1 MVLCQVEVV
10 EEEMVE
16 GKLVIK
22 RKAKKV
28 EEETDEVK
36 LVSAGGNVNKGKD
49 TSKVRSP
56 PPVT

>member
-1 MVLCQVEVV
+1 MEVV

>member
-1 MVLCQVEVV
+1 
-10 EEEMVE
+10 
-16 GKLVIK
+16 
-22 RKAKKV
+22 V

-56 PPVT
+56 PPPHTLNHPPLTLHCLSSLLLPFFI